1 MAKSFELQMKEVEN
15 MTAEKSELL
24 FKKVCFDLSNSII
37 ANVPIDSGRAKGSFF
52 PDIDK
57 VSNEVNAI
65 DDVDKS
71 GSKSNARVANITN
84 RLKVGSS
91 FTLTSNLDYI
101 LGLEYGKS
109 KQSPKGFVG
118 LNIMR
123 FQQFV
128 NEANKIK

>member
-1 MAKSFELQMKEVEN
+1 MAKSFELQMKEFGN
-15 MTAEKSELL
+15 MTAKKSELL

-71 GSKSNARVANITN
+71 GSKSNARVANTTN
-84 RLKVGSS
+84 RLKIGSS

>member
-1 MAKSFELQMKEVEN
+1 MAKSFELQMKEFEN
-15 MTAEKSELL
+15 MTAEKSEKL
-24 FKKVCFDLSNSII
+24 FRKVCFDLSNSII
-37 ANVPIDSGRAKGSFF
+37 TNVPIDSGRAKGSFF

-71 GSKSNARVANITN
+71 GSKSNARVANTTN
-84 RLKVGSS
+84 RLKIGSS

-123 FQQFV
+123 FQKFV

>member
-1 MAKSFELQMKEVEN
+1 MKSFELQMKEFEN
-15 MTAEKSELL
+15 MTTEKSELL

-37 ANVPIDSGRAKGSFF
+37 ANVPIDSGRAKASFF

-57 VSNEVNAI
+57 ISNEVNAI
-65 DDVDKS
+65 DDVDKT
-71 GSKSNARVANITN
+71 GSKSNAKVANVTN
-84 RLKVGSS
+84 RLKVGSYFS
-91 FTLTSNLDYI
+91 LTSNLDYI

-109 KQSPKGFVG
+109 KQSPAGFLG
-118 LNIMR
+118 INIMR